1 MFTTIVPLIAYQ
13 AFAHVVLKYGTNNV
27 SGIGAMDQIE
37 LKRRRIGSILVLGAR
52 VSYAA

>member
-1 MFTTIVPLIAYQ
+1 MYQ

-27 SGIGAMDQIE
+27 SGTGAMDQME
-37 LKRRRIGSILVLGAR
+37 LRKRRIGSGMVLGAR